1 LLDIFK
7 AEAEN
12 QYVQRLKLCD
22 REEYYIKLTAYGQ
35 MLGPFPKYLQE
46 NGIVAQYSTPDKPQ
60 QNGVA
65 ERRNHT
71 LMDVVRSILS
81 YSIFL
86 VKLWM
91 EALKIIMHIL
101 NWVPIKSILKTP
113 YELWTGR
120 KPSLKNLRVSGSR
133 AEAKV
138 FHPNIEKLGPK
149 SISYHFIGCPD
160 KSKGYLFYC
169 PNNYAKF
176 VET

>member
-1 LLDIFK
+1 
-7 AEAEN
+7 
-12 QYVQRLKLCD
+12 VRSD
-22 REEYYIKLTAYGQ
+22 RGGEEYYIKLTAYGQ

-65 ERRNHT
+65 EKRNHT

-101 NWVPIKSILKTP
+101 NRVPSKSVLKTP

-120 KPSLKNLRVSGSR
+120 KPSLKNLHVSGSR
-133 AEAKV
+133 VEAKV
-138 FHPNIEKLGPK
+138 FQPNIGKLGPK

-160 KSKGYLFYC
+160 KSKGYRFYY